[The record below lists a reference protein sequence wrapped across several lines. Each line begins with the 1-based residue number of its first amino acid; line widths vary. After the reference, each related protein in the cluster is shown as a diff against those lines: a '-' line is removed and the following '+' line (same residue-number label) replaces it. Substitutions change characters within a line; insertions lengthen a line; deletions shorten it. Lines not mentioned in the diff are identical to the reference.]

1 MTLPQFD
8 PIQGKPAHTP
18 EERRAHFRSYS
29 FYHPADLAVY
39 RSLNGPGDDGRA
51 DLPTSEI
58 LVFSLLA
65 NRSPAVERRV
75 FGHASPILCVTH
87 SRQPLCGVV
96 WDKGRGLEPFITEGR
111 QRGGDSTERGEANPG
126 AIEAINRRL
135 RQLVDL
141 AVEIAS
147 KDADAAGKPEV
158 LKVKT
163 RSEAAARFK
172 RGDVGWEWAEPISL
186 PLYVGGKIGDAA
198 EPGLSPPSYTSMIEW
213 FPCVQDD
220 PTRDEPSWIS
230 KPRPIPYV
238 AWVAFEPEDR
248 DPAHYATQLASIAL
262 KGAQVATPPTKQAQ
276 QFQSLCAAPAPAK
289 QEGETDEQHAD
300 RIAHG
305 GPYGQGLPV
314 RFVAKHAGLDSNSVQ
329 LYMRLLDLEPE
340 VQQAVDA
347 GARGEEGLSLKQVRD
362 GGFFV
367 ATSGGPGGKRI
378 PKTREE
384 QLKLLAELQGK
395 RGVRRDGSSAEDD
408 ADTGTSRS
416 GRSGEGGAGGE
427 GWSDPSRK
435 REVSGDDSAGARH
448 SAEENRAPVGPD
460 SMTTAGI
467 APRAARLDGSL
478 FAAIRDR
485 VYSALE
491 GVTPDEAG
499 LMPDGTERSA
509 EHRILE
515 CVYETAYQ
523 FAAYF
528 AGDAGAFYPVGSS
541 STLLLGCS
549 TVKAALD
556 EVLRVKGLT
565 VAQGVGVVSTGVPVL
580 RTADHDPAELIVTP
594 RKDGEVRTVTDSAVT
609 APDAGA
615 EVAPALATPAAVA
628 SPKPAK
634 AVKPKAAK
642 APKVAK
648 PRKEA
653 RRGPLKPAKMKAPK
667 AVKTPKEPKV
677 KAPKAAKAPKADK
690 AAKPAKEPK
699 APKAPKA
706 SAKASKTEAKA

>member
-29 FYHPADLAVY
+29 FYHPSDLAVY
-39 RSLNGPGDDGRA
+39 RSPNGPGDDGRA

-75 FGHASPILCVTH
+75 FGHAGPILCVTH

-111 QRGGDSTERGEANPG
+111 QRGGDSAERGEANPG

-141 AVEIAS
+141 AVEIAA

-163 RSEAAARFK
+163 RSEAAARYK
-172 RGDVGWEWAEPISL
+172 RADAGWEWAESISL

-198 EPGLSPPSYTSMIEW
+198 EPGLAPPSYTSMIDW
-213 FPCVQDD
+213 TVSP
-220 PTRDEPSWIS
+220 
-230 KPRPIPYV
+230 PRPIPYV

-248 DPAHYATQLASIAL
+248 DPAHYATQLASLAL

-276 QFQSLCAAPAPAK
+276 QFQSLCAAPAPAR
-289 QEGETDEQHAD
+289 QEGETEEQHAD

-314 RFVAKHAGLDSNSVQ
+314 RFVAKHVGLDSNSVQ
-329 LYMRLLDLEPE
+329 LYMRLLDLELE

-347 GARGEEGLSLKQVRD
+347 AARGEDGLSLKQIRD

-395 RGVRRDGSSAEDD
+395 RGVRRDGSSVEDD

-416 GRSGEGGAGGE
+416 GRSGEGGE

-491 GVTPDEAG
+491 NVTPDEAG

-528 AGDAGAFYPVGSS
+528 AGDAGAFAPAGSS

-556 EVLRVKGLT
+556 EVLRVKSLT

-580 RTADHDPAELIVTP
+580 RTADRDPAELIVTP
-594 RKDGEVRTVTDSAVT
+594 RKEGEVRTVTDSAVT
-609 APDAGA
+609 APDVGA
-615 EVAPALATPAAVA
+615 EAAPPLAAPAAVA

-634 AVKPKAAK
+634 AVKE
-642 APKVAK
+642 PKVAKPPKVPK

-653 RRGPLKPAKMKAPK
+653 RRGPLKPAKAKAS
-667 AVKTPKEPKV
+667 KEPKV
-677 KAPKAAKAPKADK
+677 KEPKVAKALKVPAADTAGTVSNTIK
-690 AAKPAKEPK
+690 KSREKTERKLSAKP
-699 APKAPKA
+699 
-706 SAKASKTEAKA
+706 SKPARPR

>member
-39 RSLNGPGDDGRA
+39 RSANGPGDDGRA

-75 FGHASPILCVTH
+75 FGHAGPILCVTH

-111 QRGGDSTERGEANPG
+111 QRGGDSAERGEANPG

-141 AVEIAS
+141 AVEIAA

-163 RSEAAARFK
+163 RSEAAARYK
-172 RGDVGWEWAEPISL
+172 RADAGWEWAESISL

-198 EPGLSPPSYTSMIEW
+198 EPGLAPPSYTSMIEW

-347 GARGEEGLSLKQVRD
+347 AARGEDGLSLKQIRD

-416 GRSGEGGAGGE
+416 GSGGGSEGGE
-427 GWSDPSRK
+427 DWSDPSRK

-460 SMTTAGI
+460 SMATAGI
-467 APRAARLDGSL
+467 APRAARLDGAI

-485 VYSALE
+485 VYSSLE
-491 GVTPDEAG
+491 SVTPDEAG
-499 LMPDGTERSA
+499 NLSDGTERSA

-528 AGDAGAFYPVGSS
+528 AGDAGAFAPAGSS
-541 STLLLGCS
+541 PTLLLGC
-549 TVKAALD
+549 THVKTALD
-556 EVLRVKGLT
+556 EVLRVKGLA

-580 RTADHDPAELIVTP
+580 RTEDRDPAELIVTP
-594 RKDGEVRTVTDSAVT
+594 RKDGEMRTGTDS
-609 APDAGA
+609 GA
-615 EVAPALATPAAVA
+615 DTVAAAA
-628 SPKPAK
+628 CAET
-634 AVKPKAAK
+634 AVKTTKEPKAAK
-642 APKVAK
+642 PPKVPK

-653 RRGPLKPAKMKAPK
+653 RRGPLKPAKVKPA
-667 AVKTPKEPKV
+667 KTP
-677 KAPKAAKAPKADK
+677 
-690 AAKPAKEPK
+690 KPAKEPK
-699 APKAPKA
+699 VKEPKAAKPPKAEKVAKPAKAKEAKAPK
-706 SAKASKTEAKA
+706 SPKASKTEAKA

>member
-8 PIQGKPAHTP
+8 PIQGKPAHTS

-29 FYHPADLAVY
+29 FYHPSDLAVY
-39 RSLNGPGDDGRA
+39 RSPNGPGDDGRA

-111 QRGGDSTERGEANPG
+111 QRGGDSAERGEANPG

-141 AVEIAS
+141 AVEIAA

-163 RSEAAARFK
+163 RSEAAARYK
-172 RGDVGWEWAEPISL
+172 RADAGWEWAEPISL

-198 EPGLSPPSYTSMIEW
+198 EPGLAPPSYTSMIDW
-213 FPCVQDD
+213 TVSP
-220 PTRDEPSWIS
+220 
-230 KPRPIPYV
+230 PRPIPYV

-248 DPAHYATQLASIAL
+248 DPAHYATQLASLAL

-289 QEGETDEQHAD
+289 LDEETDEQYVD
-300 RIAHG
+300 RVSRG

-314 RFVAKHAGLDSNSVQ
+314 RFVAKHVGLDSNSVQ

-347 GARGEEGLSLKQVRD
+347 GARGEDGLSLKQIRD

-395 RGVRRDGSSAEDD
+395 RGVRRDGSSVEED

-416 GRSGEGGAGGE
+416 GSGGGSEGNE

-460 SMTTAGI
+460 SMATAGI
-467 APRAARLDGSL
+467 APRAARLDGAI

-485 VYSALE
+485 VYSSLE
-491 GVTPDEAG
+491 SVTPDEAG
-499 LMPDGTERSA
+499 NLSDGTERSA

-528 AGDAGAFYPVGSS
+528 AGDAGAFAPAGSS
-541 STLLLGCS
+541 PTLLLGC
-549 TVKAALD
+549 TQVKAALD
-556 EVLRVKGLT
+556 EVLRVKGLA

-580 RTADHDPAELIVTP
+580 RTEDRDPAELIVTP
-594 RKDGEVRTVTDSAVT
+594 RKDGEVRTGTDTSADTVAAAARAET
-609 APDAGA
+609 A
-615 EVAPALATPAAVA
+615 
-628 SPKPAK
+628 AK
-634 AVKPKAAK
+634 EPK

-653 RRGPLKPAKMKAPK
+653 RRGPLKPAKVKA
-667 AVKTPKEPKV
+667 AKTPKPAKEPKV
-677 KAPKAAKAPKADK
+677 KEPKAAKAEKVAKPSKESKPPKVKEPKVAKAD
-690 AAKPAKEPK
+690 KPAKEPK
-699 APKAPKA
+699 APKPPKA
-706 SAKASKTEAKA
+706 VKAPKTEAKA

>member
-18 EERRAHFRSYS
+18 EERRAYFRSYS
-29 FYHPADLAVY
+29 FYHPSDLAVY
-39 RSLNGPGDDGRA
+39 RSPNSPGDDGRA

-58 LVFSLLA
+58 LCFMLLA

-96 WDKGRGLEPFITEGR
+96 WDKGRGLEPFITDGR

-141 AVEIAS
+141 AVEIAG

-198 EPGLSPPSYTSMIEW
+198 EPGLSPPSYTSMIDW
-213 FPCVQDD
+213 ASSP
-220 PTRDEPSWIS
+220 
-230 KPRPIPYV
+230 PRPIPYV

-248 DPAHYATQLASIAL
+248 DPAHYATQLASLGL
-262 KGAQVATPPTKQAQ
+262 KGAQVATPPTKKAY

-289 QEGETDEQHAD
+289 QEGETDEQYAN

-314 RFVAKHAGLDSNSVQ
+314 RFVAKHDNLDSNSVQ

-395 RGVRRDGSSAEDD
+395 RGVRRDGSSVEDD

-416 GRSGEGGAGGE
+416 GRSGEGGE

-528 AGDAGAFYPVGSS
+528 AGDAGAFAPAGSS
-541 STLLLGCS
+541 PTLLLGCS

-580 RTADHDPAELIVTP
+580 RTADRDPAELIVTP

-609 APDAGA
+609 APDVGA
-615 EVAPALATPAAVA
+615 EAAAPAAASAVA

-634 AVKPKAAK
+634 AVKAPKAAK
-642 APKVAK
+642 PPKVPK

-653 RRGPLKPAKMKAPK
+653 RRGPLKPAKVKAPK
-667 AVKTPKEPKV
+667 VVKPPKEPKV
-677 KAPKAAKAPKADK
+677 KEPKVAKAPKADK
-690 AAKPAKEPK
+690 VAKLPKPDK
-699 APKAPKA
+699 APKADKEPKTPKTPKA
-706 SAKASKTEAKA
+706 SAKPSKTEAKA

>member
-8 PIQGKPAHTP
+8 PIQGKLAHTP
-18 EERRAHFRSYS
+18 EERRTYFRSYF
-29 FYHPADLAVY
+29 FYHPSDLAVY
-39 RSLNGPGDDGRA
+39 RSANGPGDDGRA

-65 NRSPAVERRV
+65 NRSPPVERRV

-96 WDKGRGLEPFITEGR
+96 WDKGRGMEPFITEGR
-111 QRGGDSTERGEANPG
+111 QRGGDSAERGEANPG

-141 AVEIAS
+141 AVEIAA
-147 KDADAAGKPEV
+147 KDAEAAGKPEV

-163 RSEAAARFK
+163 RSEAAARYK
-172 RGDVGWEWAEPISL
+172 RADAGWEWAEPISL

-198 EPGLSPPSYTSMIEW
+198 EPGLAPPSYTSMIDW
-213 FPCVQDD
+213 TVSP
-220 PTRDEPSWIS
+220 
-230 KPRPIPYV
+230 PRPIPYV

-248 DPAHYATQLASIAL
+248 DPAHYATQLASLAL

-289 QEGETDEQHAD
+289 LDEETDEQYAD
-300 RIAHG
+300 RLSRG

-314 RFVAKHAGLDSNSVQ
+314 RFVAKHVGLDSNSVQ

-347 GARGEEGLSLKQVRD
+347 GARGEDGLSLKQIRD

-367 ATSGGPGGKRI
+367 ATAGGPGGKRI

-416 GRSGEGGAGGE
+416 GSGGAGGGE

-460 SMTTAGI
+460 SMATAGI
-467 APRAARLDGSL
+467 APRAARLDGAI

-485 VYSALE
+485 VYSSLE
-491 GVTPDEAG
+491 SVTPDEAG
-499 LMPDGTERSA
+499 NLPDGTERSA

-528 AGDAGAFYPVGSS
+528 AGDAGAFAPAGSS
-541 STLLLGCS
+541 STLLLGC
-549 TVKAALD
+549 THVKAALD
-556 EVLRVKGLT
+556 EVLRVKGLA

-580 RTADHDPAELIVTP
+580 RTTERDPAELIVTP
-594 RKDGEVRTVTDSAVT
+594 RKDGEVRTGTDSAGV
-609 APDAGA
+609 AADA
-615 EVAPALATPAAVA
+615 VAPTAETSANP
-628 SPKPAK
+628 
-634 AVKPKAAK
+634 PKAAK
-642 APKVAK
+642 TPKAPKVVK

-653 RRGPLKPAKMKAPK
+653 RRGPLKPAKVKAE
-667 AVKTPKEPKV
+667 KTPKPAKEPKV
-677 KAPKAAKAPKADK
+677 KEPKAAKPPKAEKVAKPAKTKEPKVAKAPKTD
-690 AAKPAKEPK
+690 KPAKEPK
-699 APKAPKA
+699 APKAAKV
-706 SAKASKTEAKA
+706 AKAPKTEAKA

>member
-29 FYHPADLAVY
+29 FYHPSDLAVY
-39 RSLNGPGDDGRA
+39 RSANGPGDDGRA

-96 WDKGRGLEPFITEGR
+96 WDKGRGMEPFITEGR
-111 QRGGDSTERGEANPG
+111 QRGGDSAERGEANPG

-141 AVEIAS
+141 AVEIAE
-147 KDADAAGKPEV
+147 KDADAASKPEV

-163 RSEAAARFK
+163 RSEAAARYK
-172 RGDVGWEWAEPISL
+172 RADAGWEWAEPISL

-198 EPGLSPPSYTSMIEW
+198 EPGLAPPSYISMIDW
-213 FPCVQDD
+213 TVSP
-220 PTRDEPSWIS
+220 
-230 KPRPIPYV
+230 PRPIPYV

-248 DPAHYATQLASIAL
+248 DPAHYATQLASLAL

-289 QEGETDEQHAD
+289 LDEETDEQYAD
-300 RIAHG
+300 RVSRG

-314 RFVAKHAGLDSNSVQ
+314 RFVAKHVGFDSNSVQ

-347 GARGEEGLSLKQVRD
+347 GARGEDGLSLKQIRD

-367 ATSGGPGGKRI
+367 ATAGGPGGKRI

-395 RGVRRDGSSAEDD
+395 RGVRRDGSSVEDD

-416 GRSGEGGAGGE
+416 GSGGAGGGE

-460 SMTTAGI
+460 SMATAGI
-467 APRAARLDGSL
+467 APRAARLDGAI

-485 VYSALE
+485 VYGSLE
-491 GVTPDEAG
+491 SVTPDEAG
-499 LMPDGTERSA
+499 NLPDGTERSA

-528 AGDAGAFYPVGSS
+528 AGDAGAFAPAGSS
-541 STLLLGCS
+541 PTLLLGC
-549 TVKAALD
+549 THVKAALD
-556 EVLRVKGLT
+556 EVLRVKGLA

-580 RTADHDPAELIVTP
+580 RTTERDPAELIVTP
-594 RKDGEVRTVTDSAVT
+594 RKDGEVRTGTDSA
-609 APDAGA
+609 G
-615 EVAPALATPAAVA
+615 VAADAVA
-628 SPKPAK
+628 QAAEPANP
-634 AVKPKAAK
+634 PKAANPPKTLK

-653 RRGPLKPAKMKAPK
+653 RRGPLKPAKVKAE
-667 AVKTPKEPKV
+667 KTPKPAKEPKV
-677 KAPKAAKAPKADK
+677 KEPKAAKPAKAEKAAKPAKVKEPKPAKTPKAPKAAKAPK
-690 AAKPAKEPK
+690 
-699 APKAPKA
+699 
-706 SAKASKTEAKA
+706 TEAKA

>member
-29 FYHPADLAVY
+29 FYHPSDLAVY
-39 RSLNGPGDDGRA
+39 RSVNGPGDDGRA

-96 WDKGRGLEPFITEGR
+96 WDKGRGMEPFITEGR
-111 QRGGDSTERGEANPG
+111 QRGGDSAERGEANPG

-141 AVEIAS
+141 AVEIAA

-163 RSEAAARFK
+163 RSEAAARYK
-172 RGDVGWEWAEPISL
+172 RADAGWEWAESISL

-198 EPGLSPPSYTSMIEW
+198 EPGLAPPSYTSMIDW
-213 FPCVQDD
+213 TVSP
-220 PTRDEPSWIS
+220 
-230 KPRPIPYV
+230 PRPIPYV

-248 DPAHYATQLASIAL
+248 DPAHYATQLASLAL

-289 QEGETDEQHAD
+289 LDEETDEQYVD
-300 RIAHG
+300 RVSRG

-314 RFVAKHAGLDSNSVQ
+314 RFVAKHVGLDSNSVQ

-347 GARGEEGLSLKQVRD
+347 GARGEDGLSLKQIRD

-367 ATSGGPGGKRI
+367 ATAGGPGGKRI

-395 RGVRRDGSSAEDD
+395 RGVRRDGSSVEDD

-416 GRSGEGGAGGE
+416 GSGGGSEGGE

-460 SMTTAGI
+460 SMATAGI
-467 APRAARLDGSL
+467 APRAARLDGAI

-485 VYSALE
+485 VYSSLE
-491 GVTPDEAG
+491 SVTPDEAG
-499 LMPDGTERSA
+499 QLPDGTERSA

-528 AGDAGAFYPVGSS
+528 AGDAGAFAPAGSS
-541 STLLLGCS
+541 PTLLLGC
-549 TVKAALD
+549 THVKTALD
-556 EVLRVKGLT
+556 EVLRVKGLA
-565 VAQGVGVVSTGVPVL
+565 VAQGVGVVSTGVLVL
-580 RTADHDPAELIVTP
+580 RTTERDPAELIVTP
-594 RKDGEVRTVTDSAVT
+594 RKDGEVRTGTDS
-609 APDAGA
+609 DFD
-615 EVAPALATPAAVA
+615 AVA
-628 SPKPAK
+628 VAARAETAAKEPKP
-634 AVKPKAAK
+634 
-642 APKVAK
+642 PKVAK

-653 RRGPLKPAKMKAPK
+653 RRGPLKPAKVKAEKP
-667 AVKTPKEPKV
+667 AKEPKV
-677 KAPKAAKAPKADK
+677 KEPKAAKPPKAEKVAKPAKVKEPKVAKVPKAD
-690 AAKPAKEPK
+690 KPAKEPK
-699 APKAPKA
+699 APKPPKA
-706 SAKASKTEAKA
+706 VKAPKTEAKA

>member
-29 FYHPADLAVY
+29 FYHPSDLAVY
-39 RSLNGPGDDGRA
+39 RSPNGPGDDGRA

-75 FGHASPILCVTH
+75 FGHAGPILCVTH

-111 QRGGDSTERGEANPG
+111 QRGGDSAERGEANPG

-141 AVEIAS
+141 AVEIAA

-163 RSEAAARFK
+163 RSEAAARYK
-172 RGDVGWEWAEPISL
+172 RADAGWEWAESISL

-198 EPGLSPPSYTSMIEW
+198 EPGLAPPSYTSMIDW
-213 FPCVQDD
+213 TVSP
-220 PTRDEPSWIS
+220 
-230 KPRPIPYV
+230 PRPIPYV

-248 DPAHYATQLASIAL
+248 DPAHYATQLASLAL

-289 QEGETDEQHAD
+289 LDEETDEQYVD
-300 RIAHG
+300 RVSRG

-314 RFVAKHAGLDSNSVQ
+314 RFVAKHVGLDSNSVQ

-347 GARGEEGLSLKQVRD
+347 AARGEDGLSLKQIRD

-395 RGVRRDGSSAEDD
+395 RGVRRDGSSVEDD

-416 GRSGEGGAGGE
+416 GSGGGSEGGE

-460 SMTTAGI
+460 SMATAGI
-467 APRAARLDGSL
+467 APRAARLDGAI

-485 VYSALE
+485 VYSSLE
-491 GVTPDEAG
+491 SVTPDEAG
-499 LMPDGTERSA
+499 NLPDGTERSA

-528 AGDAGAFYPVGSS
+528 AGDAGAFAPAGSS
-541 STLLLGCS
+541 PTLLLGC
-549 TVKAALD
+549 THVKAALD

-580 RTADHDPAELIVTP
+580 RTEDRDPAELIVTP
-594 RKDGEVRTVTDSAVT
+594 RKDGEVRTGTDLSITVFAATDPAVQESAT
-609 APDAGA
+609 K
-615 EVAPALATPAAVA
+615 E
-628 SPKPAK
+628 
-634 AVKPKAAK
+634 PKASK
-642 APKVAK
+642 PPKIAK

-653 RRGPLKPAKMKAPK
+653 RRGPLKPAKVKA
-667 AVKTPKEPKV
+667 AKTSKPAKEPKV
-677 KAPKAAKAPKADK
+677 KEPKAAKPPKAEKEPKPTKVKEPKVAKVD
-690 AAKPAKEPK
+690 KPAKEPK
-699 APKAPKA
+699 APKPPKA
-706 SAKASKTEAKA
+706 VKAPKTEAKA